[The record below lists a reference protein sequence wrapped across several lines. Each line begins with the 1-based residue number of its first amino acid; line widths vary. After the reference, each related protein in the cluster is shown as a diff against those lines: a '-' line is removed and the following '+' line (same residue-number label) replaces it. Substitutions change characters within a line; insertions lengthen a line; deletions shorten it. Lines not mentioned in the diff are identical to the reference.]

1 MAIER
6 RNVDK
11 NDIFLKSGVAK
22 EKEEKVGE
30 IGLPED
36 EAIYW
41 ETKERLEEENEEV
54 AEEESTNS
62 SGSEEEEDSEEE
74 KGSLSLLHL
83 LTKNLA
89 KVNKKATNYIETP
102 LQVNPKKQQHL
113 ETDLHHVE
121 HQFCDNNE
129 DSDGTES
136 EEENEQVCEI
146 LKRSRTTRS
155 TLGLINV

>member
-30 IGLPED
+30 IGLSE
-36 EAIYW
+36 EETKYW
-41 ETKERLEEENEEV
+41 EERLEEENEEV

-89 KVNKKATNYIETP
+89 KVNKKAQT
-102 LQVNPKKQQHL
+102 
-113 ETDLHHVE
+113 
-121 HQFCDNNE
+121 C
-129 DSDGTES
+129 
-136 EEENEQVCEI
+136 
-146 LKRSRTTRS
+146 
-155 TLGLINV
+155 